1 MSIGG
6 LIESQDHVSCVSPPG
21 PSTGSLSHYLT
32 SALPEYSSGS
42 LGAAACSGASV
53 NRSHQRGP
61 GCGCAGVA
69 APPTDKPLSEDTASP
84 RATYTATTAAWDC
97 EGWWRRGRLKTG
109 HTAHPH
115 PACHATGPSS
125 GRGGTV
131 TCARVRTEG
140 SLCCVACSS
149 CALRPSRK
157 SPRASPGCT
166 VLTRHCVCTG
176 DVAPHTG
183 SVAARPTPLTAS
195 GDAAAAWW
203 VGSGA
208 AGGLSG
214 DSERERGGDGE
225 AAREGEE
232 DAGGEREGERGRYA
246 GSGRAKGSSGSDREA
261 RSASSAESILLG
273 MECTEGTLWTV
284 ALGASSVG
292 AEEAATAAAL

>member
-1 MSIGG
+1 VSIGG

-157 SPRASPGCT
+157 SP
-166 VLTRHCVCTG
+166 
-176 DVAPHTG
+176 
-183 SVAARPTPLTAS
+183 PLTAS